1 MRNLP
6 PVFSQDQD
14 LVKASDFLKIHSCE
28 IHSRSVGLSA
38 LDNPRSIFEVDNHS
52 LKLTYYTDMTAISKR
67 RSGQI

>member
-6 PVFSQDQD
+6 PVFSQDQN

-38 LDNPRSIFEVDNHS
+38 LDNPRSIFEVDNH
-52 LKLTYYTDMTAISKR
+52 
-67 RSGQI
+67 